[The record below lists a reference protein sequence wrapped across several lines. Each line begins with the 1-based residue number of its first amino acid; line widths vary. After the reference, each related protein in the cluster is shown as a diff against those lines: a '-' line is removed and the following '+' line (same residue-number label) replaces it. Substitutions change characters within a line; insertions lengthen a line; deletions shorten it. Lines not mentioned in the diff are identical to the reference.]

1 MGMLMGHF
9 KSLGNGQGRHLVDHR
24 KTQAICSAAPL
35 GERSLST
42 RYLFGL
48 KNRLSNTDLKN
59 EYDINEKG

>member
-1 MGMLMGHF
+1 M
-9 KSLGNGQGRHLVDHR
+9 NHR
-24 KTQAICSAAPL
+24 KTQAICSAATL
-35 GERSLST
+35 GESLST